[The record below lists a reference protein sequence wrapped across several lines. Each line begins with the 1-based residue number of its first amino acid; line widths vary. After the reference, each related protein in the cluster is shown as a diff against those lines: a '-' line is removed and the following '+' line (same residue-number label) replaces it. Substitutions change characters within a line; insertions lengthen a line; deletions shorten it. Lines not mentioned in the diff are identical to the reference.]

1 MATVLLQNEADLR
14 SGRYYEFDPENKAD
28 ILGKGGMGIVFKGKL
43 VHGDTGKYDY
53 VAIKVLFKDLSDE
66 SVTRAQR
73 EASIRIIHENIVRMY
88 DFVETVDSDGKPRYH
103 VISEYLEG
111 ETLDKLIK
119 KSGILSQ
126 AESLKITKNILAALY
141 MLHSKGF
148 IHRDIDPSNVM
159 VCKDGKIK
167 LIDFGI
173 AKQVVEYQ
181 DEFGKGT
188 QEGKFIGK
196 INYAS
201 PEQAEGKHWL
211 TNAASDIYSTGI
223 LLYELLTGKLPFT
236 GTMYEIIKG
245 HREQV
250 IPRNDSIS
258 KDLQYVIRKATA
270 KDPAERYQS
279 ATEFIVDIEQI
290 EKGKS
295 PIPQPIKKWAYI
307 AGGICLVLLTLF
319 GIWRYQDGK
328 RGRFGEA
335 LAGASSMMS
344 VALYQDALD
353 LYKEAHSIMRTDSIA
368 QTIRMLELL
377 TRGVAAYTNSE
388 YVQADSLFQAADSLS
403 SSDACYYLGE
413 MSYEG
418 IGMPKDF
425 RRGFEYTSKAAR
437 MGNKLAE
444 YRLGLIYQNGI
455 DVEADYDKAVRYF
468 ESAGRVIDKGTEA
481 NNPEFQ
487 FVKANMYMFGNGVQ
501 QNRKRAIEYYESAA
515 KLGYPQAQY
524 ELYEILDRE
533 DHDKAMEWLMTSA
546 GKGYPKAAF
555 RLGALLIGRH
565 KYGEGFEWTTK
576 AAAKNYSP
584 AFRQLGAIY
593 QEKGRS
599 QLTTLMQQALGI
611 DGDDSASHMYTVKA
625 LDYDFDNYMAMYDIG
640 MDYLRGNGVRENKSE
655 AARYFEMAKR
665 KVEQL
670 PFRMEN
676 GRRIYNE
683 IQHPFAESIRTF
695 NYAPYIR

>member
-1 MATVLLQNEADLR
+1 MASVLLQNESDLR

-28 ILGKGGMGIVFKGKL
+28 ILGKGGMGIVFKGRL
-43 VHGDTGKYDY
+43 VHGETGKYDY
-53 VAIKVLFKDLSDE
+53 VAIKVLFKDLSEE

-73 EASIRIIHENIVRMY
+73 EASIRIVHENIVRMY
-88 DFVETVDSDGKPRYH
+88 DFVETTDTDGKPRYH

-126 AESLKITKNILAALY
+126 AEAVKIVKSILAALY

-173 AKQVVEYQ
+173 AKQVIEYQ

-211 TNAASDIYSTGI
+211 TNVASDIYSTGI
-223 LLYELLTGKLPFT
+223 LLFELLTGKLPFT

-250 IPRNDSIS
+250 IPRNDSLS
-258 KDLQYVIRKATA
+258 RELQYVIRKATA
-270 KDPAERYQS
+270 KDPAQRYQS
-279 ATEFIVDIEQI
+279 ATEFIVDLEQI

-295 PIPQPIKKWAYI
+295 PIPRPLKKWIYGA
-307 AGGICLVLLTLF
+307 AVVCLALLTGF
-319 GIWRYQDGK
+319 SVWRYQEG
-328 RGRFGEA
+328 RHARFGEA
-335 LAGASSMMS
+335 LSKASAMMQ
-344 VALYQDALD
+344 VAMYQDALD
-353 LYKEAHSIMRTDSIA
+353 LYREANEAVVTDSVS
-368 QTIRMLELL
+368 QTIKMLETL
-377 TRGVAAYTNSE
+377 TLGVAAYIDSE
-388 YVQADSLFQAADSLS
+388 YAAADSLFNASDSLG

-418 IGMPKDF
+418 IGTPKDF
-425 RRGFEYTSKAAR
+425 RRGFEYTSRAAA

-444 YRLGLIYQNGI
+444 YRLGFIYQNGI
-455 DVEADYDKAVRYF
+455 DVEADHDKAIRYF
-468 ESAGRVIDKGTEA
+468 ESAGRIIDRGTEA

-487 FVKANMYMFGNGVQ
+487 YVKAGMYMHGNGVQ
-501 QNRKRAIEYYESAA
+501 QNSRRAIEYYESAA
-515 KLGYPQAQY
+515 VSGYPQAQY

-533 DHDKAMEWLMTSA
+533 DHTKAMEWLTTSA
-546 GKGYPKAAF
+546 ERGYPKAAF
-555 RLGALLIGRH
+555 RLGVLLIGQQKFR
-565 KYGEGFEWTTK
+565 EGFDWTTK
-576 AAAKNYSP
+576 AAEKNYSP

-593 QEKGRS
+593 QEKGKTS
-599 QLTTLMQQALGI
+599 LAALIQQTLGI
-611 DGDDSASHMYTVKA
+611 KGDDSVSHLYTVKA

-640 MDYLRGNGVRENKSE
+640 MDYLRGNGVKEDKAE
-655 AARYFEMAKR
+655 AVKYFDMARH

-670 PFRMEN
+670 PFTWEN

-683 IQHPFAESIRTF
+683 IQHPFAEEIRTF
-695 NYAPYIR
+695 DYTPYIK